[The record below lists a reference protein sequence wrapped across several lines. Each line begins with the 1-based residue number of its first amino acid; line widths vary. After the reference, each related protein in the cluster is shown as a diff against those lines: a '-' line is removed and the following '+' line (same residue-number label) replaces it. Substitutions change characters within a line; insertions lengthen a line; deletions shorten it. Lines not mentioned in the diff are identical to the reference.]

1 MVHPAHD
8 PMPNGP
14 TPNVPMP
21 DGPMPD
27 PTPSATPLADGATA
41 GSATKEDA
49 GDAPA
54 VEGGQSPVGDGGS
67 PTGDGG
73 SPGDEIGLGI
83 NVRCQR
89 LDVWLGAN
97 AARGLRVACCFA

>member
-1 MVHPAHD
+1 
-8 PMPNGP
+8 MPNGP
-14 TPNVPMP
+14 MP
-21 DGPMPD
+21 SGPMPD

-41 GSATKEDA
+41 SSATKEDA

-54 VEGGQSPVGDGGS
+54 VEGGQSPVGDGQS